1 MNFRIGFGYDVHQL
15 AKGHDLCLGGIV
27 IPHKKGTVGH
37 SDGDVLIHSICDA
50 LLGAANLHDIGYHFP
65 DTSKE
70 YKGIDSKI
78 LLQKTIKL
86 LDDQDY
92 EIINI
97 DSTICL
103 EEPKIKDSIPDM
115 KRILAGVMQ
124 QNVENISIKAT
135 TSEKMGFIGK
145 TDGIAAYAVALV
157 NKPVR

>member
-1 MNFRIGFGYDVHQL
+1 MNLRIGFGYDVHKL
-15 AKGHDLCLGGIV
+15 TKGRDLCLGGIV

-50 LLGAANLHDIGYHFP
+50 LLGAANL
-65 DTSKE
+65 
-70 YKGIDSKI
+70 
-78 LLQKTIKL
+78 KL
-86 LDDQDY
+86 LDDQGY

-115 KRILAGVMQ
+115 KKILAGVMK

-145 TDGIAAYAVALV
+145 TDGIAAYAIALI
-157 NKPVR
+157 NKSTKE